1 MYTAS
6 RIIIERRLLRQHGAV
21 GMSGDQDMLPFSGPL
36 AQAFFAFFLYLVIL
50 GGAGGIQKAQILKRA
65 PEIPYQKAGQ
75 RPERGIEQTGL
86 VAVGQVK
93 RFLWKRFGAQHQ
105 SLQKGR
111 ALFAGDIVIAVE
123 KIQPA
128 PFLKS
133 GKHTVDIVVDLGD
146 IAQLPVFP
154 QFFPVSQLDISETA
168 PLIMFQRRVV
178 EMLVFQKIVGG
189 STHAPVTVTYENIFG
204 ASV

>member
-1 MYTAS
+1 MGS
-6 RIIIERRLLRQHGAV
+6 RKPRFS
-21 GMSGDQDMLPFSGPL
+21 SGL
-36 AQAFFAFFLYLVIL
+36 
-50 GGAGGIQKAQILKRA
+50 QKYRTRKRA
-65 PEIPYQKAGQ
+65 RGQ
-75 RPERGIEQTGL
+75 SVELSRL
-86 VAVGQVK
+86 AWVAVGQVK

-168 PLIMFQRRVV
+168 PVIMFQRRVV
-178 EMLVFQKIVGG
+178 EMLVFRKLSEEVP
-189 STHAPVTVTYENIFG
+189 TPR
-204 ASV
+204 